1 MHPSTHLSHFWER
14 LHQLHPLCVDLNEG
28 QQIPGLNRLKQ
39 LDHFSCRG
47 RARLPRVLV
56 VHIFSVDE
64 LLPHRPVFRRRG
76 SQRGVDIKRIEF
88 SGSSESTHMSLDG
101 VGFGEGE
108 ERFPSM
114 ISLKLLFPMF
124 LASWGGGRRKSQ
136 HLLSFHH
143 SFIISNNSP
152 EVKIVK
158 GVHRC
163 LRNTIYSL
171 DGAFLGLTKSSDVP
185 SLSSS
190 IDWIREMWTPISR
203 WMPEHSMQVRIP
215 RLVDSHLGSINTDN
229 TSVLKHIIYRMC
241 RWKGVGLVE
250 LLEVVE
256 MRQVSA
262 YTEY

>member
-47 RARLPRVLV
+47 RARLPCVLV

-64 LLPHRPVFRRRG
+64 LLPHRPVFGRRG

-171 DGAFLGLTKSSDVP
+171 DGFSDSPRVLMFLVCRAPSTGYGRCGPP
-185 SLSSS
+185 SLGGCQSTRCRSGS
-190 IDWIREMWTPISR
+190 PDWWTAI
-203 WMPEHSMQVRIP
+203 
-215 RLVDSHLGSINTDN
+215 
-229 TSVLKHIIYRMC
+229 
-241 RWKGVGLVE
+241 
-250 LLEVVE
+250 
-256 MRQVSA
+256 
-262 YTEY
+262 